1 MATTYP
7 ITIEE
12 LQNIPGVGEG
22 KANRYGKEFVELIK
36 HHVEENEIERP
47 LDFRVKMVAKRSVKK
62 VDIIK
67 GIDKQIQ
74 LDTLA
79 ESLQLKFSELIDEI
93 ESIVYSGT
101 KINIDYYIYQ
111 IIDEDDVDDLADYFR
126 NCEKDDINA
135 AFQEWGK
142 VFSEDEIR
150 LVHLKF
156 ISENGN

>member
-1 MATTYP
+1 M
-7 ITIEE
+7 
-12 LQNIPGVGEG
+12 QNIPGVGEG
-22 KANRYGKEFVELIK
+22 KAHRYGKDFIELIA

-47 LDFRVKMVAKRSVKK
+47 LDIRVKTVAKRSVKK

-74 LDTLA
+74 LDALA
-79 ESLQLKFSELIDEI
+79 ESLQLKFSSMIDEI

-101 KINIDYYIYQ
+101 RINIDYYIND
-111 IIDEDDVDDLADYFR
+111 IIDEDDINDVMDYFR
-126 NCEKDDINA
+126 SCEKDDINA
-135 AFQEWGK
+135 AFQEWGN

-150 LVHLKF
+150 LLHLKF

>member
-1 MATTYP
+1 
-7 ITIEE
+7 
-12 LQNIPGVGEG
+12 
-22 KANRYGKEFVELIK
+22 
-36 HHVEENEIERP
+36 
-47 LDFRVKMVAKRSVKK
+47 MVAKRSVKK

-79 ESLQLKFSELIDEI
+79 DSLQLKFSEFIDEI

-101 KINIDYYIYQ
+101 KINIDYYINQ
-111 IIDEDDVDDLADYFR
+111 IIDEDDVEDLADYFR

-135 AFQEWGK
+135 AYQEWGK